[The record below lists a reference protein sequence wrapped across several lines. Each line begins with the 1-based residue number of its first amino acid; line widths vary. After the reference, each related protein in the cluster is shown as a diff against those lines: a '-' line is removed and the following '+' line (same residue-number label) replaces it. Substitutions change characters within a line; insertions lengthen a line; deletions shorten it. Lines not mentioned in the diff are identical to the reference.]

1 MNKHGKTTKVSLGVQ
16 ISIMS
21 FTRNHSKI
29 LDVSEGEQL
38 CHGAG
43 AIHTPGEV
51 VALPQFLLFQG
62 RTCATESLHVKSVHN
77 GMVVR
82 QSVLFNLCLF
92 TARTIFCA
100 CIPTSSV
107 ANFSEDIFF
116 AILWHSV
123 SDTTLTKRSTS
134 KLPPNMWMSL
144 SGWHRQQV
152 ARQVTVGC

>member
-82 QSVLFNLCLF
+82 QSVLLRSMSIYSTNHLLCLY
-92 TARTIFCA
+92 
-100 CIPTSSV
+100 
-107 ANFSEDIFF
+107 
-116 AILWHSV
+116 
-123 SDTTLTKRSTS
+123 
-134 KLPPNMWMSL
+134 PN
-144 SGWHRQQV
+144 
-152 ARQVTVGC
+152 